1 MDALGFDVMALAAF
15 LPSLALAIALAACA
29 GIRAWLPL
37 LLAGGLA
44 RAGYLEL
51 GPSFQFLGSNQALAL
66 FGLATLI
73 ELSADKIPALDHA
86 LDAISTPLRPAAGA
100 LLAASAFWQISDPLT
115 ALALGT
121 AVGVP
126 TALVPHAAK
135 TALRAASTAV
145 TGGLANPLL
154 SLLEDVLALAL
165 FVLAV
170 LVPVAVVL
178 GLGLLV
184 LLLARRRAARLEPA
198 APLP

>member
-1 MDALGFDVMALAAF
+1 MDALGTDVTALAAF

-37 LLAGGLA
+37 LLAGVLA
-44 RAGYLEL
+44 RSGQLEL
-51 GPSFQFLGSNQALAL
+51 GPAFQFIGSNRALAV

-73 ELSADKIPALDHA
+73 ELVGDKVPALDHT
-86 LDAISTPLRPAAGA
+86 LDALSTLLRPAAGA
-100 LLAASAFWQISDPLT
+100 LQISDPLT

-126 TALVPHAAK
+126 TALIPHAAK
-135 TALRAASTAV
+135 SALRAASTAF

-178 GLGLLV
+178 GLALLA
-184 LLLARRRAARLEPA
+184 LLLARRRARRLEPA